1 MELIKRFRVD
11 TLKLSTENLPV
22 AEADGTTCYEVDTM
36 KLYIYYK
43 GQWYLQE
50 EVTETAEDTQ
60 ETQNNTRA
68 NEIIINDN
76 KTEVEP
82 VREEPVR
89 EEPII
94 EEPKE
99 KMEK

>member
-50 EVTETAEDTQ
+50 EVTPEETNQ
-60 ETQNNTRA
+60 QQNNTK
-68 NEIIINDN
+68 III
-76 KTEVEP
+76 
-82 VREEPVR
+82 EEPIKEKKQS

-94 EEPKE
+94 SEEIIEDSKE
-99 KMEK
+99 KKEK

>member
-11 TLKLSTENLPV
+11 TLKLSTEDLPI

-43 GQWYLQE
+43 GEWYLQE
-50 EVTETAEDTQ
+50 EVTTEETQ
-60 ETQNNTRA
+60 EEEQNNSK
-68 NEIIINDN
+68 IVI
-76 KTEVEP
+76 
-82 VREEPVR
+82 
-89 EEPII
+89 EEPIKEKQS

-99 KMEK
+99 KIEK

>member
-11 TLKLSTENLPV
+11 TLKLSTEDLPV

-43 GQWYLQE
+43 GEWYPQE
-50 EVTETAEDTQ
+50 EVTTEETQ
-60 ETQNNTRA
+60 EEKQNNSK
-68 NEIIINDN
+68 III
-76 KTEVEP
+76 
-82 VREEPVR
+82 EEPIKEKQLEDPVIS
-89 EEPII
+89 EEII

-99 KMEK
+99 KIEK

>member
-11 TLKLSTENLPV
+11 TLKLSTEDLPI

-43 GQWYLQE
+43 GEWYLQE
-50 EVTETAEDTQ
+50 EVTTEETNE
-60 ETQNNTRA
+60 EEQNNSKIVIEDPIT
-68 NEIIINDN
+68 EKKDSKEPII
-76 KTEVEP
+76 TEE
-82 VREEPVR
+82 
-89 EEPII
+89 II

-99 KMEK
+99 KIEK

>member
-11 TLKLSTENLPV
+11 TLKLSTEDLPV

-43 GQWYLQE
+43 GEWYLQE
-50 EVTETAEDTQ
+50 EVTTEETNE
-60 ETQNNTRA
+60 EQNNTK
-68 NEIIINDN
+68 III
-76 KTEVEP
+76 
-82 VREEPVR
+82 EEPITEKQLENPIIS
-89 EEPII
+89 EEII

-99 KMEK
+99 KIEK

>member
-50 EVTETAEDTQ
+50 EVTPEETNQ
-60 ETQNNTRA
+60 VQNNTK
-68 NEIIINDN
+68 III
-76 KTEVEP
+76 
-82 VREEPVR
+82 EEPIKEKQS

-94 EEPKE
+94 SEEIIEDPKE
-99 KMEK
+99 KKEK

>member
-11 TLKLSTENLPV
+11 TLKLSTEDLPI

-43 GQWYLQE
+43 GEWYPQE
-50 EVTETAEDTQ
+50 EVTTEETQ
-60 ETQNNTRA
+60 EEEQNNTK
-68 NEIIINDN
+68 IIKEPI
-76 KTEVEP
+76 TEKQLEDP
-82 VREEPVR
+82 VISEE
-89 EEPII
+89 II

-99 KMEK
+99 KIEK

>member
-11 TLKLSTENLPV
+11 TLKLSTEDLPI

-50 EVTETAEDTQ
+50 VTETAEDTH

-68 NEIIINDN
+68 NKIIINDN
-76 KTEVEP
+76 KTEVED
-82 VREEPVR
+82 
-89 EEPII
+89 PII
-94 EEPKE
+94 SEEPKE
-99 KMEK
+99 KIEK

>member
-11 TLKLSTENLPV
+11 TLKLSTEDLPI

-43 GQWYLQE
+43 GEWYLQE
-50 EVTETAEDTQ
+50 EVTTEETNE
-60 ETQNNTRA
+60 EQNNSK
-68 NEIIINDN
+68 ILI
-76 KTEVEP
+76 
-82 VREEPVR
+82 EEPIKEKQS
-89 EEPII
+89 EEPIISEEII

-99 KMEK
+99 KIEK

>member
-11 TLKLSTENLPV
+11 TLKLSTEDLPI

-43 GQWYLQE
+43 GKWYLQE
-50 EVTETAEDTQ
+50 VTTEETNE
-60 ETQNNTRA
+60 EQNNTK
-68 NEIIINDN
+68 III
-76 KTEVEP
+76 KEPITEKQSEDP
-82 VREEPVR
+82 IISEE
-89 EEPII
+89 II

-99 KMEK
+99 KIEK

>member
-1 MELIKRFRVD
+1 MEMIKRFRVD
-11 TLKLSTENLPV
+11 TLKLSTEDLPI

-50 EVTETAEDTQ
+50 EVTET
-60 ETQNNTRA
+60 NNTKIQV
-68 NEIIINDN
+68 EEPIIKE
-76 KTEVEP
+76 KTEESIS
-82 VREEPVR
+82 EDS
-89 EEPII
+89 II

-99 KMEK
+99 KQEK

>member
-43 GQWYLQE
+43 GEWYLQE
-50 EVTETAEDTQ
+50 EVTPEETNE
-60 ETQNNTRA
+60 EEQNNTK
-68 NEIIINDN
+68 III
-76 KTEVEP
+76 
-82 VREEPVR
+82 EEPIKEKQS

-94 EEPKE
+94 SEEIIEDPKE
-99 KMEK
+99 KKEK

>member
-50 EVTETAEDTQ
+50 EVTETAKDTQ

-68 NEIIINDN
+68 NEIIIDDN
-76 KTEVEP
+76 KTEI
-82 VREEPVR
+82 EEPV
-89 EEPII
+89 I

-99 KMEK
+99 KIEK

>member
-11 TLKLSTENLPV
+11 TLKLSTEDLPV

-43 GQWYLQE
+43 GEWYPQE
-50 EVTETAEDTQ
+50 EVTTEETQ
-60 ETQNNTRA
+60 EEEQNNTK
-68 NEIIINDN
+68 II
-76 KTEVEP
+76 KEP
-82 VREEPVR
+82 IKEKQSEDPIISEE
-89 EEPII
+89 II

-99 KMEK
+99 KIEK

>member
-50 EVTETAEDTQ
+50 EVTDTSDDT
-60 ETQNNTRA
+60 EPADNSEENNA
-68 NEIIINDN
+68 KIII
-76 KTEVEP
+76 EEP
-82 VREEPVR
+82 VREEPVI

-94 EEPKE
+94 KEPEEKIE
-99 KMEK
+99 K

>member
-11 TLKLSTENLPV
+11 TLKLSTEDLPI

-43 GQWYLQE
+43 GKWYLQE
-50 EVTETAEDTQ
+50 EVSTEETQ
-60 ETQNNTRA
+60 EEEQNNSK
-68 NEIIINDN
+68 III
-76 KTEVEP
+76 
-82 VREEPVR
+82 EEPIKEKQS
-89 EEPII
+89 EEPIITEEII

-99 KMEK
+99 KIEK

>member
-68 NEIIINDN
+68 NEIIIDDN
-76 KTEVEP
+76 KTEI
-82 VREEPVR
+82 EEPV
-89 EEPII
+89 I

-99 KMEK
+99 KIEK

>member
-11 TLKLSTENLPV
+11 TLKLSTEDLPM

-43 GQWYLQE
+43 GEWYPQE
-50 EVTETAEDTQ
+50 EVTTEETQ
-60 ETQNNTRA
+60 EEEQNNSK
-68 NEIIINDN
+68 III
-76 KTEVEP
+76 
-82 VREEPVR
+82 EEPITEKQS

-94 EEPKE
+94 SEEIIEDPKE
-99 KMEK
+99 KIEK

>member
-50 EVTETAEDTQ
+50 EVTDPSDDT
-60 ETQNNTRA
+60 EPSNDSEENNA
-68 NEIIINDN
+68 KIII
-76 KTEVEP
+76 EEP
-82 VREEPVR
+82 VREETTI

-94 EEPKE
+94 EEPVE
-99 KMEK
+99 KQEK

>member
-11 TLKLSTENLPV
+11 TLKLSTEDLPV

-43 GQWYLQE
+43 GKWYLQE
-50 EVTETAEDTQ
+50 EVTTEETQ
-60 ETQNNTRA
+60 EEEQNNSK
-68 NEIIINDN
+68 III
-76 KTEVEP
+76 
-82 VREEPVR
+82 EEPIKEKQS
-89 EEPII
+89 EEPIISEEII

-99 KMEK
+99 KVEK

>member
-50 EVTETAEDTQ
+50 EDTETAEDTQ

-68 NEIIINDN
+68 NKIIINDN
-76 KTEVEP
+76 KTEVE
-82 VREEPVR
+82 
-89 EEPII
+89 EPII

-99 KMEK
+99 KIEK